1 MRILIIY
8 IIMGFF
14 SLFLF
19 GFSAWTYGQSIY
31 TEKIKKSFSQITAT
45 EINNLK
51 NVSLLSNKTVLVTG
65 QIISSSESFLS
76 RDNQK
81 VVLERYKEE
90 SQTPKGW
97 KDINDSITFK
107 VVPFKI
113 KNDKA
118 QEVFIDPYGLDKTYI
133 GEPERKIENG
143 IRKSLWKL
151 KLGQKI
157 NVLGNVYNNA
167 GSLVINDPNL
177 KKSFMETIFDK
188 EPFIVTSMEKSQT
201 AVKAE
206 ELYKSI
212 YFSSLA
218 LLTVG
223 IFFIFSSIT
232 NVLKQYRKTRET
244 F

>member
-1 MRILIIY
+1 
-8 IIMGFF
+8 MGFF

-31 TEKIKKSFSQITAT
+31 TEKIKKSFAQITAT

-51 NVSLLSNKTVLVTG
+51 DVSLLSTKTVLVTG
-65 QIISSSESFLS
+65 NIISDQSFLS
-76 RDNQK
+76 RDKQK

-90 SQTPKGW
+90 SQTSKGW
-97 KDINDSITFK
+97 KDINDSFSFK

-157 NVLGNVYNNA
+157 NVLGNVDNNA

-177 KKSFMETIFDK
+177 KKSFVETIFDK
-188 EPFIVTSMEKSQT
+188 EPFIITSMEKSQT

-218 LLTVG
+218 LLAVG

-232 NVLKQYRKTRET
+232 NVLKQYKKTKET

>member
-31 TEKIKKSFSQITAT
+31 TEKIKKSFAQITPT

-65 QIISSSESFLS
+65 KIISNESFLS
-76 RDNQK
+76 RDKQK

-90 SQTPKGW
+90 SQTAKGW
-97 KDINDSITFK
+97 KDINDSISFK

-157 NVLGNVYNNA
+157 NVLGNVDNNA
-167 GSLVINDPNL
+167 GNLVINDPNL
-177 KKSFMETIFDK
+177 KKSFVETIFDK
-188 EPFIVTSMEKSQT
+188 EPFIVTSMERSQT

-218 LLTVG
+218 LLAVG